1 MTATSRT
8 PGFILAAPASGSG
21 KTLTTLGLLRAFRKR
36 GLTMASAKVGPDYI
50 DPAFH
55 TEASGAPCIN
65 LDTWAMRP
73 DTITGLVSGLE
84 AHGDLILAEG
94 VMGLFDGAMVPGGT
108 DPCRN
113 GSTAALARLTGW
125 PVVLVVNV
133 KGQASSAAAVVR
145 GFASHD
151 PDVAIAGVI
160 FNNVGMGRH
169 MEILVEAT
177 QAAVPGVKILGGI
190 PKTQGIGV
198 PERHLGL
205 VQAHEHPDLP
215 GFLDQAADLIA
226 SKIDMDALLELAR
239 PANIPSVASVTAPVL
254 IPPMGQRI
262 AVARD
267 VAFGF
272 CYPTLISGW
281 RAAGAEIS
289 FFSPLANEA
298 PAADCDA
305 VYLPGGYPELHA
317 GQIAAAGVFLD
328 GVRAA
333 ATANKPV
340 FGECGGYMTLG
351 EVLTDKDGTD
361 HAMLGLLPLQTSY
374 AKRRL
379 HMGYRVATVLADA
392 PFAAKGSIVRA
403 HEFHYASIIAED
415 PSDPLFAITDAAGT
429 DKGTVGQVRGSVY
442 GSFMHLI
449 DQETSA

>member
-1 MTATSRT
+1 M
-8 PGFILAAPASGSG
+8 G
-21 KTLTTLGLLRAFRKR
+21 
-36 GLTMASAKVGPDYI
+36 SAKVGPDYI

-55 TEASGAPCIN
+55 SEASGAPCLN

-73 DTITGLVSGLE
+73 DVIRGLVSGLE
-84 AHGDLILAEG
+84 AGSDLILAEG
-94 VMGLFDGAMVPGGT
+94 VMGLFDGAMVPGDT
-108 DPCRN
+108 DPARN

-151 PDVAIAGVI
+151 PEVKLAGVI

-169 MEILVEAT
+169 ADILIEAT
-177 QAAVPGVKILGGI
+177 TAAVPDVKILGCI

-226 SKIDMDALLELAR
+226 SKVDMDALLQIAQ
-239 PANIPSVASVTAPVL
+239 PAQCVVPEAAPAPTL
-254 IPPMGQRI
+254 IQPLGQKI

-272 CYPTLISGW
+272 CYPTLINGW
-281 RAAGAEIS
+281 RSAGAEIS
-289 FFSPLANEA
+289 FFSPLADEA
-298 PAADCDA
+298 PVADCDA

-317 GQIAAAGVFLD
+317 GTIAANATFLD

-333 ATANKPV
+333 ASANKPI

-351 EVLTDKDGTD
+351 QVLTDKDGVD
-361 HAMLGLLPLQTSY
+361 HAMLGLLPLHTSY

-379 HMGYRVATVLADA
+379 HMGYRVATLLADA
-392 PFAAKGSIVRA
+392 PFAKKGTVLRA
-403 HEFHYASIIAED
+403 HEFHYASIVAED
-415 PSDPLFAITDAAGT
+415 TEGALFSITDAAGT

-442 GSFMHLI
+442 GSYMHLI
-449 DQETSA
+449 DENA